1 MAKKN
6 PSPNAQNPMK
16 TGDAP
21 AVAVIGSG
29 YWGKNLVRN
38 FYNLNS
44 LKLVS
49 DKNEILLD
57 GFKQEYPGID
67 TCLALADVLSR
78 EDIHGIAIATPAET
92 HFNIARESLLA
103 GKHVYVE
110 KPLVLREEEAQRLI
124 DMAEQKDLILMVGH
138 LLQYHPTFIRLKEL
152 AHSGELGRINY
163 IYSHRLNLGKIRR
176 EENILWSF
184 APHDI
189 SMILALAGEEPEN
202 LITTGG
208 NYLHQKIADVTTTHM
223 EFSSG
228 LQAHIFVSWLHPF
241 KEQKLVVVGE
251 KRMAVFDDTQPWED
265 KLLLYPHQINWKNN
279 MPIPTKADPQ
289 RVEVA
294 QKEPL
299 KQECQHFLDCIA
311 NGSKPITDGH
321 EGLSVL
327 RILNASQ
334 ASLNSQG
341 RKILFTDKA
350 ATGFRYEEDRNSQS
364 AMSFGLQADTEDV
377 FVHPTTIID
386 ERVDVGK
393 GTKIWHFSHVLSDSR
408 IGENCNIG
416 QNVVI
421 GPEVSIGSG
430 CKIQNNVSV
439 FKGIT
444 LEDGVFC
451 GPSMVFTN
459 IYNPRAEIRKMDQ
472 VRSTIVKKG
481 ATIGANATIVCGVTL
496 GRYSFIGAGAVVNK
510 NIPDYALV
518 VGNPAKQIGWA
529 CECGERLTDN
539 LECLACERQ
548 YEKSSDSVVAVGS

>member
-1 MAKKN
+1 MTKKTQ
-6 PSPNAQNPMK
+6 SPTISDKSPEAES
-16 TGDAP
+16 P
-21 AVAVIGSG
+21 AVAIIGGG

-38 FYNLNS
+38 FYNLDA

-49 DKNEILLD
+49 DKNETILSNYKD
-57 GFKQEYPGID
+57 QYKGIE
-67 TCLALADVLSR
+67 TCLALTDVLTSK
-78 EDIHGIAIATPAET
+78 EIHGVVIATPAET

-110 KPLVLREEEAQRLI
+110 KPLVLREEEGRELI
-124 DMAEQKDLILMVGH
+124 ELARENSRVLMVGH
-138 LLQYHPTFIRLKEL
+138 LLQYHPVFIRLKEL

-189 SMILALAGEEPEN
+189 SMILALAGEEPDS

-223 EFSSG
+223 DFSSG

-251 KRMAVFDDTQPWED
+251 RKMAVFDDTNPWED

-279 MPIPTKADPQ
+279 LPVPTKAEPE
-289 RVEVA
+289 RVDIA
-294 QKEPL
+294 QEEPL
-299 KQECQHFLDCIA
+299 RQECRHFLDCIT
-311 NGSKPITDGH
+311 NGTQPITDGH
-321 EGLSVL
+321 EGLRVL
-327 RILNASQ
+327 KILNASQ
-334 ASLNSQG
+334 ASLNDNG
-341 RKILFTDKA
+341 RKIKLGLGADADMDAEVNSFTAPATSSLRRFKA
-350 ATGFRYEEDRNSQS
+350 QGA
-364 AMSFGLQADTEDV
+364 V
-377 FVHPTTIID
+377 VHPSAI
-386 ERVDVGK
+386 VDDNVKIGRD
-393 GTKIWHFSHVLSDSR
+393 TKIWHFSHILSNST

-421 GPEVSIGSG
+421 GPDVDIGKG

-472 VRSTIVKKG
+472 VRPTW
-481 ATIGANATIVCGVTL
+481 VCQCHNYLWHNT
-496 GRYSFIGAGAVVNK
+496 R
-510 NIPDYALV
+510 ALLLHR
-518 VGNPAKQIGWA
+518 
-529 CECGERLTDN
+529 CRCCGE
-539 LECLACERQ
+539 
-548 YEKSSDSVVAVGS
+548 